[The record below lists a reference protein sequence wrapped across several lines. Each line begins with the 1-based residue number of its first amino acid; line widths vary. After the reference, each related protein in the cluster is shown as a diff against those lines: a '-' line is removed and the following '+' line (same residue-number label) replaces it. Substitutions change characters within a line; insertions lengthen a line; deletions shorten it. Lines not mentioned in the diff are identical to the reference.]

1 LKITKEEVQ
10 YVAHL
15 ARLDF
20 HAEETEKFTSQLND
34 ILLYMDKLNK
44 VDTTDVKPVSH
55 AITIANAFR
64 EDIVRESLR
73 HELSLSNA
81 PEARGNC
88 FLVPKVVE

>member
-1 LKITKEEVQ
+1 MKITKEEVQ

-20 HAEETEKFTSQLND
+20 HAEEMGKFTSQLND

-64 EDIVRESLR
+64 EDIVQESLR
-73 HELSLSNA
+73 PELSLSNA
-81 PEARGNC
+81 PEAKGNC

>member
-1 LKITKEEVQ
+1 
-10 YVAHL
+10 
-15 ARLDF
+15 
-20 HAEETEKFTSQLND
+20 
-34 ILLYMDKLNK
+34 
-44 VDTTDVKPVSH
+44 VKPVSH